1 MCTENSSISQPLRSG
16 SIKLS
21 FHCTKQGDFGPWFCE
36 LFTYAVSQKAEISK
50 NFWDLTGKNKDV
62 VKFSLYWALGF
73 FSPPL
78 YNPIILNE
86 FTSYIMVAVLQYW
99 ICLFPEV
106 IIDQLIGSSVE
117 NETSVLY
124 QLQEFYFHESSTAP
138 YFFVV
143 PVFLTTLSFENANAL
158 KKGGN
163 AQIFSCGNI
172 FTFNNLPFNKTLRS
186 Q

>member
-1 MCTENSSISQPLRSG
+1 
-16 SIKLS
+16 
-21 FHCTKQGDFGPWFCE
+21 
-36 LFTYAVSQKAEISK
+36 
-50 NFWDLTGKNKDV
+50 
-62 VKFSLYWALGF
+62 
-73 FSPPL
+73 
-78 YNPIILNE
+78 
-86 FTSYIMVAVLQYW
+86 MVAVLQYW
-99 ICLFPEV
+99 TCLFPEV
-106 IIDQLIGSSVE
+106 IIDQLIGISVE

-138 YFFVV
+138 YFSVV

-172 FTFNNLPFNKTLRS
+172 FAFNNLPFKKALRS